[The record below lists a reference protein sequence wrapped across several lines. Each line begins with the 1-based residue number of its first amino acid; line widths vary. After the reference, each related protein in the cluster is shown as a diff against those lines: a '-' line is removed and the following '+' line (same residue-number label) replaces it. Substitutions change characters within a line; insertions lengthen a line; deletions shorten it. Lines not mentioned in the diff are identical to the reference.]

1 MQPVGPL
8 GLFDH
13 SIMAAVLQQQYMLAQ
28 QRAAHTLQANKPPS
42 SQRPDRNPVIPSSSH
57 RHQQQQ
63 QHASGPLPSPLALED
78 RIAVL
83 QFQLQPSASSPQLH
97 KHTDQLFADTSHTD
111 LADTCD
117 RNIAHAEES
126 KHRVCYDESV
136 LDHSEVSL
144 DCHSDLDTSVCS
156 TNTHVHHTTNKTLQL
171 QKHSGKV
178 SLAVENPFLRRQRAL
193 RKTVSFPIYFTDEE
207 E

>member
-13 SIMAAVLQQQYMLAQ
+13 AIMAAVLQQQYMLAQ

-42 SQRPDRNPVIPSSSH
+42 IQRPDRNPVISSSSH
-57 RHQQQQ
+57 RQQQQ

-83 QFQLQPSASSPQLH
+83 QFQLQPSASSPQYH
-97 KHTDQLFADTSHTD
+97 MHPDQLFADASHTD

-117 RNIAHAEES
+117 RHVSHAEES
-126 KHRVCYDESV
+126 KLRLYCDESA

-144 DCHSDLDTSVCS
+144 DCRSDVDTNVCS
-156 TNTHVHHTTNKTLQL
+156 TDTHVHHAASKTLQM
-171 QKHSGKV
+171 QKHSEKV

-193 RKTVSFPIYFTDEE
+193 HKTVSFPIYFTDEE